1 MISFIHQIVYSDFL
15 KDMYIQKKIYSKVTT
30 DRLNDENFT
39 FEYLYGVSRENFL
52 ELVAKV

>member
-15 KDMYIQKKIYSKVTT
+15 KDMYIQKKIYSRVTT
-30 DRLNDENFT
+30 DRLNDENFI